1 MIHKKEMVFW
11 GTCESPT
18 SICCPSSEVL
28 QDERPSSL
36 QRLYTTD
43 PSVAAPTAH
52 RHLNFISIKTW
63 ICCQSVL
70 GTQSNNGVWLKFFA
84 PFAMELRS
92 KKGKTPSLAYQPTR
106 SSLSVRSKKGRGLR
120 NFDVFQSITFFMP
133 SSKLLSLLPSRSR
146 LTCRRICAAAASVT
160 LMPSR
165 MHSPLVAWSGLS

>member
-1 MIHKKEMVFW
+1 MIHKKEMVFL

-52 RHLNFISIKTW
+52 HHLNFISIKTW

-106 SSLSVRSKKGRGLR
+106 SSLSVRSKKGRVDSEIL
-120 NFDVFQSITFFMP
+120 M
-133 SSKLLSLLPSRSR
+133 SSKVSRSLCLR
-146 LTCRRICAAAASVT
+146 
-160 LMPSR
+160 PSYFR
-165 MHSPLVAWSGLS
+165 CCLLGPDWHAEESALQLLLLRWCLPECILL